1 LAIQELPENEILYTK
16 ETFIKNLDTK
26 IKTSLELIKS
36 QMRSY
41 LLSYENIKKDLLTLV
56 RSNIYNRK
64 QKILSMKKKRTF

>member
-1 LAIQELPENEILYTK
+1 MAIHDLPENDILYTK

-56 RSNIYNRK
+56 LSNFNNRK

>member
-1 LAIQELPENEILYTK
+1 MAIQELPENEILYTK

>member
-1 LAIQELPENEILYTK
+1 LAIHDLPENDILYTK

-56 RSNIYNRK
+56 LSNFNNRK